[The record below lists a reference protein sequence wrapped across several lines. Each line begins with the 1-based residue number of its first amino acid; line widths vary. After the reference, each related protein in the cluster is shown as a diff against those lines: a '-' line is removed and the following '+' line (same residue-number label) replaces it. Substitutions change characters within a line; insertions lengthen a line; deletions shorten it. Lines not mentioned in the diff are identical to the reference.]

1 MGYESRVYV
10 GHLVNMRNEKWFDE
24 ICSFNLGK
32 IGYEFCKLFK
42 DEIDFD
48 VWSYDVT
55 AENGESIA
63 IKEDRYGYKLTY
75 CDANT
80 VLKYLKS
87 VDEYDHYCRSKML
100 IDILESVKQFSDVV
114 LVHYGY

>member
-10 GHLVNMRNEKWFDE
+10 GHLVNMHNEKWFDE
-24 ICSFNLGK
+24 ICSFNLSK
-32 IGYEFCKLFK
+32 MGYGFSDLFK

-48 VWSYDVT
+48 VWLREITTEDGDFAT
-55 AENGESIA
+55 
-63 IKEDRYGYKLTY
+63 IKEDRYGDKLAY
-75 CDANT
+75 CNADT

-87 VDEYDHYCRSKML
+87 VDEYEHYCRSKML